1 MKKIIFALTLLFTLI
16 SCTNITENQKTA
28 TVHVSLSQYTPK
40 TISPSLVQESS
51 YQNVESWTITFSDKT
66 AEREDIIYE
75 GVTFSEATP
84 SFTLP
89 TGTYTATIQGS
100 NTDTSDLIFYDSQTI
115 TLTQSQTFNLVF
127 YVTPKKIATGK
138 FEAVFE
144 FTSRTSVT
152 SSATLTSLKTNDVI
166 TLETSI
172 NEDLKT
178 CTIPST
184 NIPSGFYK
192 FSLKFSYTDTDNV
205 SVENQEVYANNNDN
219 LIEIC
224 DDLTTTLTSKIV
236 LPTVTKVF
244 YVTKKE
250 ESSGNGQFESLPI
263 TLTTAYSKVQDN
275 TKTIKFIFIDS
286 DSIPQIDISQLKE
299 NCIYQ
304 LYLNNNNGYEI
315 SNQTESIIVT
325 NLNTTNISITDSTSS
340 SKPIKINSF
349 YDSILKNSN
358 ITIST
363 SLDVS
368 LEESLT
374 KYYSILDNGD
384 GTKILYAITPVMLY
398 NSTTKYVSYA
408 DFATLSETETGTEI
422 YPASVGDGYTLQDY
436 IIDKSNNIFITYY
449 DGSKN
454 QYIKKITYDN
464 TTNTYKDIQ
473 SDHCQISTSYTI
485 SQIRNVGDNL
495 YIVAIATTSDTSTY
509 YLLKGTYSAGST
521 VNCTEAEIGTDI
533 SINSFYVSDDE
544 NTLYT
549 YEYIY
554 DDSSQDYFFIKSYII
569 DGSSLTL
576 SKSISLLGTTSGT
589 LGSYDTTVAD
599 MFVVNDSI
607 YLLLADSNYGCILR
621 LSTTLAS
628 DTATYFSCP
637 TSGTTVSP
645 DNDSQYF
652 YSPEKIV
659 GIGSD
664 YLLIKDK
671 ISTDTDSSRI
681 VKFSLTDYK
690 IATSKATQY

>member
-40 TISPSLVQESS
+40 TISPSLLQTSS

-166 TLETSI
+166 TLATSI

-224 DDLTTTLTSKIV
+224 DDLTTKLTSPIV

-275 TKTIKFIFIDS
+275 TKTVKFIFIDS

-384 GTKILYAITPVMLY
+384 GTK
-398 NSTTKYVSYA
+398 
-408 DFATLSETETGTEI
+408 TLTM
-422 YPASVGDGYTLQDY
+422 Q
-436 IIDKSNNIFITYY
+436 
-449 DGSKN
+449 
-454 QYIKKITYDN
+454 
-464 TTNTYKDIQ
+464 
-473 SDHCQISTSYTI
+473 
-485 SQIRNVGDNL
+485 
-495 YIVAIATTSDTSTY
+495 
-509 YLLKGTYSAGST
+509 
-521 VNCTEAEIGTDI
+521 
-533 SINSFYVSDDE
+533 
-544 NTLYT
+544 
-549 YEYIY
+549 
-554 DDSSQDYFFIKSYII
+554 
-569 DGSSLTL
+569 
-576 SKSISLLGTTSGT
+576 
-589 LGSYDTTVAD
+589 
-599 MFVVNDSI
+599 
-607 YLLLADSNYGCILR
+607 
-621 LSTTLAS
+621 
-628 DTATYFSCP
+628 
-637 TSGTTVSP
+637 
-645 DNDSQYF
+645 
-652 YSPEKIV
+652 
-659 GIGSD
+659 
-664 YLLIKDK
+664 
-671 ISTDTDSSRI
+671 
-681 VKFSLTDYK
+681 
-690 IATSKATQY
+690 